1 MAGFLPSMSSL
12 RLLLLLDHLPESLE
26 RERAEPAVALLGAS
40 ACASDALGKCRLAV
54 WVGEGETRRP
64 DAAAKG
70 ILKGQARLSFKEQQR
85 EKRRTSQGPV
95 LEWS

>member
-1 MAGFLPSMSSL
+1 MRSGAGRL
-12 RLLLLLDHLPESLE
+12 RSRSRPAVWVGEGETQAQMRQRRGFSRDESLE

-70 ILKGQARLSFKEQQR
+70 ILKGQV
-85 EKRRTSQGPV
+85 P
-95 LEWS
+95 